1 MGHTATPVVAQ
12 TTADPTTP
20 DAPPRLD
27 FELALALC
35 AALCGR
41 PTSPISLGAGL
52 PREGQRLSPEAHERA
67 AERAQL
73 DLQAMPAEAL
83 LAKHRAGELVIVP
96 NGERFDVIRQQQGAA
111 QRLPALG
118 QGPLVPEP
126 LDDAALQAALAGGGW
141 AVRPRHLNRAAD
153 TELPP
158 VVDRYGWLRRA
169 VLAQWP
175 TLAWVALSS
184 LVANGLVIL
193 SSFYSMQ
200 VYDRVVPNNA
210 YETLWALSVGVTLIY
225 VFDTVM
231 RILRAYM
238 LDVAGKRVDFAI
250 SSRLF
255 EQVLGLKMAQRP
267 ASAGVFANHL
277 NDFES
282 IRDFFTSLTL
292 TVVIDFPFVLLYL
305 AAIAFMAGS
314 LVWVP
319 LLLMP
324 VMLGIAIALQG
335 PVDRA
340 VRTSMQASAQ
350 KHGMV
355 IEVLAGIEAL
365 KLSAAEG
372 VFQGAWERAVR
383 QIADAS
389 MRSKLLSSA
398 GLSVVNFMQSMAG
411 VAVLIAGVYAIGA
424 GQLTMGGLIAA
435 SMLVSRALAPIG
447 QLASLLSRWKQTR
460 QSMDTVARIFER
472 PVERPADKTFLV
484 RERLDGAIEFQGVGF
499 QYPGAPGPA
508 LVDVSL
514 RIQPGERVAVIGRS
528 GSGKSTLMKLISGL
542 YEPSQGSVL
551 VGGVDTRQLDPHQLR
566 RAMGCVPQ
574 DPFLFNGSVRD
585 NIAYGDDAVG
595 DARLVQAATEA
606 GVDEFVRTHPKGYD
620 LPVGERGAL
629 LSGGQRQAVALA
641 RALVGQRAMLLMDEP
656 SSSLDHVAE
665 QFLRRRLLQRRP
677 GETLLIIT
685 HRLPMLELVDRV
697 IVLHEGRVQLDGPR
711 QAVLQKLQAAATSG
725 DPT

>member
-1 MGHTATPVVAQ
+1 
-12 TTADPTTP
+12 
-20 DAPPRLD
+20 
-27 FELALALC
+27 
-35 AALCGR
+35 
-41 PTSPISLGAGL
+41 
-52 PREGQRLSPEAHERA
+52 
-67 AERAQL
+67 
-73 DLQAMPAEAL
+73 
-83 LAKHRAGELVIVP
+83 
-96 NGERFDVIRQQQGAA
+96 
-111 QRLPALG
+111 
-118 QGPLVPEP
+118 
-126 LDDAALQAALAGGGW
+126 
-141 AVRPRHLNRAAD
+141 
-153 TELPP
+153 
-158 VVDRYGWLRRA
+158 
-169 VLAQWP
+169 
-175 TLAWVALSS
+175 
-184 LVANGLVIL
+184 
-193 SSFYSMQ
+193 
-200 VYDRVVPNNA
+200 
-210 YETLWALSVGVTLIY
+210 
-225 VFDTVM
+225 
-231 RILRAYM
+231 
-238 LDVAGKRVDFAI
+238 
-250 SSRLF
+250 
-255 EQVLGLKMAQRP
+255 MAQRP

-305 AAIAFMAGS
+305 GAIAFMAGS

-677 GETLLIIT
+677 GETLLLIT

-711 QAVLQKLQAAATSG
+711 QAVLQKLQAATTG